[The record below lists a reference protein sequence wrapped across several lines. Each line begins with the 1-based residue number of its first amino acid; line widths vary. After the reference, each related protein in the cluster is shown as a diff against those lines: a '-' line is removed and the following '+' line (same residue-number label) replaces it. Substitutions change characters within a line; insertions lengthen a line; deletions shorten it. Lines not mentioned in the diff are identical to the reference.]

1 MEESM
6 NTRTIH
12 GVLALGIAAL
22 FPAVTFAQAY
32 PSKPIRLIVPFPA
45 GGGVDFIGRIMAKG
59 LSERLKQQVV
69 VENRAGANAIVGLE
83 LLKNSPPDG
92 YTIAAASAGPLAVN
106 PHIYSKLAY
115 DTMRD
120 FTHIANMVNFP
131 LLLVSHPSLPVKNVK
146 ELVALAKARPG
157 EITYSHPGAGNSGHL
172 AGELFNSMAKAKILA
187 IPYKGTA
194 PAVVAVLSGEAQ
206 LTYSSIPT
214 ILPHVRAGKVRA
226 LGVGNAQRIPS
237 LPDFPTIAEAGLP
250 GYEAYAWGGMI
261 GPANMPKEIVARLNR
276 EIVQV
281 LKQKDVSDRMLA
293 EGTVPTPS
301 SSEEFTAYIRTELKK
316 WGEVVKMANI
326 KAE

>member
-1 MEESM
+1 MKNCTLRSALA
-6 NTRTIH
+6 
-12 GVLALGIAAL
+12 LALGTLALSPTAAL
-22 FPAVTFAQAY
+22 AQAY

-115 DTMRD
+115 DTLKD

-157 EITYSHPGAGNSGHL
+157 EVTYSHPGAGNSGHL

-214 ILPHVRAGKVRA
+214 ILPHVRSGKVRA
-226 LGVGNAQRIPS
+226 LGVGNAKRIPS

-250 GYEAYAWGGMI
+250 GYEAYAWGGMV
-261 GPANMPKEIVARLNR
+261 GPANMPKDVVARLNR

-281 LKQKDVSDRMLA
+281 LNQKSVADRMLS

-301 SSEEFTAYIRTELKK
+301 SPEEFTAYIKSELKK